1 MRHKASKTGETTV
14 NKRIKLRTL
23 FIGGCITL
31 FFAVLITKVFWL
43 QVVQSSRWTDKAMTQ
58 WTANSNI
65 SAKRGTITDRNGN
78 DLAMDAP
85 AYNVALN
92 PKIIAE
98 YGIKGDVVSQLHA
111 ILGTDETEIEKQATS
126 VLTSGDNIGQLRTWR
141 ELNSGGRLIDQEK
154 ADQINAFIK
163 QLKEKTGQ
171 KWDVGVYLSA
181 DSKRFY
187 PKNELAAHV
196 IGYTNKDGNAVAGI
210 EAYYDE
216 KLKGTDGH
224 IQYLRDKQGDKLPDS
239 KDVYTPAK
247 DGDNLTL
254 TIDETIQYYIEQAM
268 KDAYEQLKPESIT
281 VIAADPNTMEILGM
295 ANMPTFNPNKFNEVT
310 NPIDFRNLAVKAIY
324 EPGSTFKIVTLSG
337 AVQEGLFDPGA
348 YYQSGSIQVGGTT
361 LHDLNHSGWGTISY
375 LEGLKRSSN
384 VAFVNLGYKMLGAER
399 LRKYIDSFGFG
410 EQTGIELPG
419 EAKGAITFHPNIPTE
434 VATAAYGHGLVQVTP
449 IQQLAAISAVANG
462 GKLLTPHLVKSIT
475 DPNTGVTENTQ
486 TKVVRQVVDSVTS
499 EKVRGYLEQVVSDQD
514 IGTGRHAYID
524 GYRVAGK
531 TGTAVKVINGK
542 YDYTKQVVSFVGF
555 APANDPKIAMIVVID
570 QPSDSKL
577 GGGTAAAPVFKKI
590 VSQVLPYM
598 GISKVFDDGETKPK
612 AEVASKKLMASY
624 TAPTLTGKMLAD
636 AKKKL
641 LADGISYSTV
651 GSGTKVVKQY
661 PASGAAMTGGQ
672 TIYLMTEDPTKMS
685 IPDLKGE
692 SLRDALQILSLM
704 KVEVTATGEGY
715 VSEQVESSSGGRRS
729 VTLTLKSARAT
740 VTGVDDTEEDPATSV
755 EATTPK
761 DGVADSTESTS
772 SEGSSTDKDTSTDP
786 NATESKDAPSS
797 DTKTDSGTTTESST
811 DNKSKSESSTEQSPT
826 SSLKIPEPTGAPTN

>member
-1 MRHKASKTGETTV
+1 M

-43 QVVQSSRWTDKAMTQ
+43 QVVQSGDWTDKAIKQ

-92 PKIIAE
+92 PRVIDK

-126 VLTSGDNIGQLRTWR
+126 VLTSGDEIGQLRTWR

-181 DSKRFY
+181 DSKRYY

-247 DGDNLTL
+247 NGDNLTL

-310 NPIDFRNLAVKAIY
+310 DPKDFRNLAVKAIY

-337 AVQEGLFDPGA
+337 AVQENLFNPNA
-348 YYQSGSIQVGGTT
+348 RYQSGSIQVGRTT

-399 LRKYIDSFGFG
+399 LRKYIDAFGFG
-410 EQTGIELPG
+410 EQTGIETPG
-419 EAKGAITFHPNIPTE
+419 EAKGAINFHPNIPTE

-486 TKVVRQVVDSVTS
+486 TKVVRQVIDSATS

-624 TAPTLTGKMLAD
+624 TAPTLTGKMLTD

-641 LADGISYSTV
+641 LADGISYTTV

-715 VSEQVESSSGGRRS
+715 VSEQVEASSGGRRS

-740 VTGVDDTEEDPATSV
+740 VTGVDDTEEDPATSE

-761 DGVADSTESTS
+761 DGETDGKAT
-772 SEGSSTDKDTSTDP
+772 SEGSSTDKETSTDP
-786 NATESKDAPSS
+786 KATESKDPTTS
-797 DTKTDSGTTTESST
+797 DTQTDSSTTEGKTGSST
-811 DNKSKSESSTEQSPT
+811 SESSANQNPA
-826 SSLKIPEPTGAPTN
+826 SSLEIPEPTGAPTN

>member
-1 MRHKASKTGETTV
+1 M

-43 QVVQSSRWTDKAMTQ
+43 QVVQSGDWTDKAIKQ

-92 PKIIAE
+92 PRVIDK

-126 VLTSGDNIGQLRTWR
+126 VLTSGDEIGQLRTWR

-187 PKNELAAHV
+187 PKNELASHV
-196 IGYTNKDGNAVAGI
+196 IGFTNKDGNAVAGI

-247 DGDNLTL
+247 NGDNLTL

-310 NPIDFRNLAVKAIY
+310 DPKDFRNLAVKAIY

-337 AVQEGLFDPGA
+337 AVQENLFNPNA
-348 YYQSGSIQVGGTT
+348 RYQSGSIQVGRTT

-399 LRKYIDSFGFG
+399 LRKYIDAFGFG
-410 EQTGIELPG
+410 EQTGIETPG
-419 EAKGAITFHPNIPTE
+419 EAKGAINFHPNIPTE

-486 TKVVRQVVDSVTS
+486 TKVVRQVIDSATS

-641 LADGISYSTV
+641 LADGISYTTV

-715 VSEQVESSSGGRRS
+715 VSEQVEASSGGRRS

-740 VTGVDDTEEDPATSV
+740 VTGVDDTEEDPATSE

-761 DGVADSTESTS
+761 DGETDGKAT
-772 SEGSSTDKDTSTDP
+772 SEGSSTDKETSTDP
-786 NATESKDAPSS
+786 KATESKDPTTS
-797 DTKTDSGTTTESST
+797 DTQTDSSTTEGKTGSST
-811 DNKSKSESSTEQSPT
+811 SESSANQNPA
-826 SSLKIPEPTGAPTN
+826 SSLEIPEPTGAPTN

>member
-1 MRHKASKTGETTV
+1 M

-43 QVVQSSRWTDKAMTQ
+43 QVVQSGDWTDKAINQ

-92 PKIIAE
+92 PRVIDK

-126 VLTSGDNIGQLRTWR
+126 VLTSGDEIGQLRTWR

-154 ADQINAFIK
+154 ADQINAFVK

-181 DSKRFY
+181 DSKRYY

-247 DGDNLTL
+247 NGDNLTL

-310 NPIDFRNLAVKAIY
+310 DPKDFRNLAVKAIY

-337 AVQEGLFDPGA
+337 AVQENLFNPNA
-348 YYQSGSIQVGGTT
+348 RYQSGSIQVGRTT

-399 LRKYIDSFGFG
+399 LRKYIDAFGFG
-410 EQTGIELPG
+410 EQTGIETPG
-419 EAKGAITFHPNIPTE
+419 EAKGAINFHPNIPTE

-486 TKVVRQVVDSVTS
+486 TKVVRQVIDSATS

-641 LADGISYSTV
+641 LADGISYTTV

-715 VSEQVESSSGGRRS
+715 VSEQVEASSGGRRS

-740 VTGVDDTEEDPATSV
+740 VTGVDDTEEDPATSE
-755 EATTPK
+755 EATAPK
-761 DGVADSTESTS
+761 DGETDGKTT
-772 SEGSSTDKDTSTDP
+772 SEGSSTDKETSTDP
-786 NATESKDAPSS
+786 KATESKDPTTS
-797 DTKTDSGTTTESST
+797 DTQTDSSTTEGKTGSST
-811 DNKSKSESSTEQSPT
+811 SESSANQNPA
-826 SSLKIPEPTGAPTN
+826 SSLEIPEPTGAPTN

>member
-1 MRHKASKTGETTV
+1 MRHKASKTGATTV

-31 FFAVLITKVFWL
+31 FFAVLIIKVFWL
-43 QVVQSSRWTDKAMTQ
+43 QVVQAGDWNAYATKQ
-58 WTANSNI
+58 WTANSDI

-92 PKIIAE
+92 PKVIAKL
-98 YGIKGDVVSQLHA
+98 GIKSDVVSQLHA
-111 ILGTDETEIEKQATS
+111 ILGTDEQEIEEQASS
-126 VLTSGDNIGQLRTWR
+126 VKTEGEEKGQLRTWR

-154 ADQINAFIK
+154 ADQMNAFIK
-163 QLKEKTGQ
+163 QLKEKTDQ

-181 DSKRFY
+181 DSKRYY

-196 IGYTNKDGNAVAGI
+196 LGYTNKDGNAVAGI

-247 DGDNLTL
+247 DGDSITL

-310 NPIDFRNLAVKAIY
+310 DQKDFRNLAVKAIY

-348 YYQSGSIQVGGTT
+348 SYQSGSIQVGRTT
-361 LHDLNHSGWGTISY
+361 LHDLNHSGWGPITY

-384 VAFVNLGYKMLGAER
+384 VAFVKLGYEMLGAER
-399 LRKYIDSFGFG
+399 LRKYIDAFGFG
-410 EQTGIELPG
+410 EQTGIETPG
-419 EAKGAITFHPNIPTE
+419 EAKGAINFHANIPTE

-475 DPNTGVTENTQ
+475 DPNTGVTEDTQ
-486 TKVVRQVVDSVTS
+486 TKLVRQVIDPATS
-499 EKVRGYLEQVVSDQD
+499 EKVRGYLEQVVSDQE

-590 VSQVLPYM
+590 ASQVLPYM
-598 GISKVFDDGETKPK
+598 GISKVFDDGETKAK
-612 AEVASKKLMASY
+612 ASKASKTTLASY
-624 TAPTLTGKMLAD
+624 TAPTVTGKTLAD

-641 LADGISYSTV
+641 LADGIAFTTV

-672 TIYLMTEDPTKMS
+672 TIYLMTEDPTKMD

-715 VSEQVESSSGGRRS
+715 VSEQVESTSSGRRS
-729 VTLTLKSARAT
+729 ITLTLKSAKAT
-740 VTGVDDTEEDPATSV
+740 VTGVDDTEEDSSTSD
-755 EATTPK
+755 EADTSKDTTTDSK
-761 DGVADSTESTS
+761 DTS
-772 SEGSSTDKDTSTDP
+772 SEATSTDGKDTST
-786 NATESKDAPSS
+786 S
-797 DTKTDSGTTTESST
+797 DSKTDTGTTTEGT
-811 DNKSKSESSTEQSPT
+811 SESSSESGSSTNESPT
-826 SSLKIPEPTGAPTN
+826 GSLEIPEPTGAPTN

>member
-31 FFAVLITKVFWL
+31 FFAVLIIKVFWL
-43 QVVQSSRWTDKAMTQ
+43 QVVQTGNWTDKAVKQ
-58 WTANSNI
+58 WTANSDI

-92 PKIIAE
+92 PRVINK
-98 YGIKGDVVSQLHA
+98 YGIKSDVVSQLHA
-111 ILGTDETEIEKQATS
+111 ILGTDEAEIEKQATS
-126 VLTSGDNIGQLRTWR
+126 VLTSGDEIGQLFTWR

-154 ADQINAFIK
+154 ADQVNAFIK

-247 DGDNLTL
+247 NGDNLTL

-310 NPIDFRNLAVKAIY
+310 NPVDFRNLAVKAIY

-337 AVQEGLFDPGA
+337 AVQENLFNPNA
-348 YYQSGSIQVGGTT
+348 TYQSGSIQVGGTT

-399 LRKYIDSFGFG
+399 LRKYIDAFGFG

-486 TKVVRQVVDSVTS
+486 TKVVRQVIDPATS

-641 LADGISYSTV
+641 LADGISYTTV
-651 GSGTKVVKQY
+651 GSGNKVVKQY

-715 VSEQVESSSGGRRS
+715 VSEQVESSSSGRRS

-740 VTGVDDTEEDPATSV
+740 VTGVDDTEEDSATSD
-755 EATTPK
+755 EASTPK
-761 DGVADSTESTS
+761 DGETEGKES
-772 SEGSSTDKDTSTDP
+772 SEEASTDKSTSTDP
-786 NATESKDAPSS
+786 KSTESKDSATS
-797 DTKTDSGTTTESST
+797 DTQTDSSTSTDGKTDSST
-811 DNKSKSESSTEQSPT
+811 SKNSTNQNPT
-826 SSLKIPEPTGAPTN
+826 SSLEIPEPTGAPTN

>member
-1 MRHKASKTGETTV
+1 M

-43 QVVQSSRWTDKAMTQ
+43 QVVQSGDWTDKAIKQ

-92 PKIIAE
+92 PRVIDK

-126 VLTSGDNIGQLRTWR
+126 VLTSGDEIGQLRTWR

-154 ADQINAFIK
+154 ADQINAFVK

-181 DSKRFY
+181 DSKRYY

-247 DGDNLTL
+247 NGDNLTL

-310 NPIDFRNLAVKAIY
+310 NPVDFRNLAIKAIY

-337 AVQEGLFDPGA
+337 AVQENLYNPNA
-348 YYQSGSIQVGGTT
+348 KYQSGSIQVGGTT

-399 LRKYIDSFGFG
+399 LRKYIDAFGFG

-486 TKVVRQVVDSVTS
+486 TKVVRQVIDPATS

-514 IGTGRHAYID
+514 IGTGRHAFID

-624 TAPTLTGKMLAD
+624 TAPTLTGKMLTD

-641 LADGISYSTV
+641 LADGISYTTV

-715 VSEQVESSSGGRRS
+715 VSEQVEASSGGRRS

-740 VTGVDDTEEDPATSV
+740 VTGVDDAEEDPATSE

-761 DGVADSTESTS
+761 DGETDGKAT
-772 SEGSSTDKDTSTDP
+772 SEGSSTDKETSTDP
-786 NATESKDAPSS
+786 KATDSKDPTTS
-797 DTKTDSGTTTESST
+797 DTQTDSSTTEGKTGSST
-811 DNKSKSESSTEQSPT
+811 SESSANQNPA
-826 SSLKIPEPTGAPTN
+826 SSLEIPEPTGAPTN

>member
-1 MRHKASKTGETTV
+1 M

-43 QVVQSSRWTDKAMTQ
+43 QVVQSGDWTDKAIKQ

-92 PKIIAE
+92 PRVIDK

-126 VLTSGDNIGQLRTWR
+126 VLTSGDEIGQLRTWR

-181 DSKRFY
+181 DSKRYY

-247 DGDNLTL
+247 NGDNLTL

-310 NPIDFRNLAVKAIY
+310 DPKDFRNLAVKAIY

-337 AVQEGLFDPGA
+337 AVQENLFNPNA
-348 YYQSGSIQVGGTT
+348 TYQSGSIQVGRTT

-399 LRKYIDSFGFG
+399 LRKYIDAFGFG
-410 EQTGIELPG
+410 EQTGIETPG
-419 EAKGAITFHPNIPTE
+419 EAKGAINFHPNIPTE

-486 TKVVRQVVDSVTS
+486 TKVVRQVIDSATS

-624 TAPTLTGKMLAD
+624 TAPTLTGKMLTD

-641 LADGISYSTV
+641 LADGISYTTV

-661 PASGAAMTGGQ
+661 PASGVAMTGGQ

-715 VSEQVESSSGGRRS
+715 VSEQVEASSGGRRS

-740 VTGVDDTEEDPATSV
+740 VTGVDDTEEDPATLE
-755 EATTPK
+755 EATAPK
-761 DGVADSTESTS
+761 DGETDGKAT
-772 SEGSSTDKDTSTDP
+772 SEGSSTDKETSTDP
-786 NATESKDAPSS
+786 KATDSKDPTTS
-797 DTKTDSGTTTESST
+797 DTQTDSSTTEGKTGSST
-811 DNKSKSESSTEQSPT
+811 SESSANQNPA
-826 SSLKIPEPTGAPTN
+826 SSLEIPEPTGAPTN

>member
-1 MRHKASKTGETTV
+1 M

-43 QVVQSSRWTDKAMTQ
+43 QVVQSGDWTDKAIKQ

-92 PKIIAE
+92 PRVIDK

-126 VLTSGDNIGQLRTWR
+126 VLTSGDEIGQLRTWR

-154 ADQINAFIK
+154 ADQINAFVK

-181 DSKRFY
+181 DSKRYY

-247 DGDNLTL
+247 NGDNLTL

-310 NPIDFRNLAVKAIY
+310 DPKDFRNLAVKAIY

-337 AVQEGLFDPGA
+337 AVQENLFNPNA
-348 YYQSGSIQVGGTT
+348 RYQSGSIQVGRTT

-399 LRKYIDSFGFG
+399 LRKYIDAFGFG
-410 EQTGIELPG
+410 EQTGIETPG
-419 EAKGAITFHPNIPTE
+419 EAKGAINFHPNIPTE

-486 TKVVRQVVDSVTS
+486 TKVVRQVIDSATS

-641 LADGISYSTV
+641 LADGISYTTV

-715 VSEQVESSSGGRRS
+715 VSEQVEASSGGRRS

-740 VTGVDDTEEDPATSV
+740 VTGVDDTEEDPATSE

-761 DGVADSTESTS
+761 DGETDGKAT
-772 SEGSSTDKDTSTDP
+772 SEGSSTDKETSTDP
-786 NATESKDAPSS
+786 KATESKDPTTS
-797 DTKTDSGTTTESST
+797 DTQTDSSTTEGKTGSST
-811 DNKSKSESSTEQSPT
+811 SESSANQNPA
-826 SSLKIPEPTGAPTN
+826 SSLEIPEPTGAPTN

>member
-31 FFAVLITKVFWL
+31 FFAVLIIKVFWL
-43 QVVQSSRWTDKAMTQ
+43 QVVQTGNWTDKAVKQ
-58 WTANSNI
+58 WTANSDI

-92 PKIIAE
+92 PRVINK
-98 YGIKGDVVSQLHA
+98 YGIKSDVVSQLHS
-111 ILGTDETEIEKQATS
+111 ILGTDEAEIEKQATS
-126 VLTSGDNIGQLRTWR
+126 VLTSGDEIGQLFTWR

-154 ADQINAFIK
+154 ADQVNAFIK

-181 DSKRFY
+181 DSKRYY
-187 PKNELAAHV
+187 PKNELASHV

-247 DGDNLTL
+247 NGDNLTL

-310 NPIDFRNLAVKAIY
+310 NPVDFRNLAVKAIY

-337 AVQEGLFDPGA
+337 AVQENLFNPNA
-348 YYQSGSIQVGGTT
+348 TYQSGSIQVGRTT

-399 LRKYIDSFGFG
+399 LRKYIDAFGFG

-486 TKVVRQVVDSVTS
+486 TKVVRQVVDPATS

-641 LADGISYSTV
+641 LADGISYTTV
-651 GSGTKVVKQY
+651 GSGNKVVKQY

-740 VTGVDDTEEDPATSV
+740 VTGVDDAEEDPATSE
-755 EATTPK
+755 EATAPK
-761 DGVADSTESTS
+761 DGETDSKES
-772 SEGSSTDKDTSTDP
+772 SEGSSTDQDTSTDP
-786 NATESKDAPSS
+786 KATESKDSTTS
-797 DTKTDSGTTTESST
+797 DTQTDSGTTEGKTGSST
-811 DNKSKSESSTEQSPT
+811 SESSANQNPA
-826 SSLKIPEPTGAPTN
+826 SSLEIPEPTGAPTN

>member
-31 FFAVLITKVFWL
+31 FFAVLIIKVFWL
-43 QVVQSSRWTDKAMTQ
+43 QVVQTGNWTDKAITQ
-58 WTANSNI
+58 WTANSDI

-111 ILGTDETEIEKQATS
+111 ILGTDEAEIEKQATS
-126 VLTSGDNIGQLRTWR
+126 VMTTKQNTTVLRTWR

-247 DGDNLTL
+247 NGDNLTL

-310 NPIDFRNLAVKAIY
+310 NPVDFRNLAIKAIY

-337 AVQEGLFDPGA
+337 AVQENLFNPNA
-348 YYQSGSIQVGGTT
+348 TYQSGSIQVGRTT

-375 LEGLKRSSN
+375 LQGLKRSSN
-384 VAFVNLGYKMLGAER
+384 VAFVKLGYEMLGAER
-399 LRKYIDSFGFG
+399 LRKYIDAFGFG

-486 TKVVRQVVDSVTS
+486 TKVVRQVIDPATS

-641 LADGISYSTV
+641 LADGISYTTV
-651 GSGTKVVKQY
+651 GSGNKVVKQY

-740 VTGVDDTEEDPATSV
+740 VTGVDDTEEDSATSD
-755 EATTPK
+755 EASKPK
-761 DGVADSTESTS
+761 DGETEGTES
-772 SEGSSTDKDTSTDP
+772 SEEASTDKSTSTDP
-786 NATESKDAPSS
+786 KSTESKDSATS
-797 DTKTDSGTTTESST
+797 DTQSDSSTSTDGKTDSSTSKSST
-811 DNKSKSESSTEQSPT
+811 NQNPT
-826 SSLKIPEPTGAPTN
+826 SSLEIPEPTGAPTN